1 MLLPW
6 LIQQFD
12 LSFRPIVLMRHPIP
26 CALSQQKAFG
36 PTSTSQN
43 WIVSESV
50 PNESDRSFQTPISE
64 HHEFLKTLKDPFEIS
79 IASWCLHNIFID
91 DLSRSNLI
99 DLIFYEDLLTDPATQ
114 LSNIFRNLGRD
125 MPEAVLNQINKP
137 SRMALNKEGNDFSQ
151 NQIFKWFTQVDD
163 ESKLKAQNIL
173 DYFGSNFY
181 SSFECVPLKK

>member
-1 MLLPW
+1 
-6 LIQQFD
+6 
-12 LSFRPIVLMRHPIP
+12 
-26 CALSQQKAFG
+26 
-36 PTSTSQN
+36 
-43 WIVSESV
+43 
-50 PNESDRSFQTPISE
+50 
-64 HHEFLKTLKDPFEIS
+64 
-79 IASWCLHNIFID
+79 
-91 DLSRSNLI
+91 
-99 DLIFYEDLLTDPATQ
+99 
-114 LSNIFRNLGRD
+114 